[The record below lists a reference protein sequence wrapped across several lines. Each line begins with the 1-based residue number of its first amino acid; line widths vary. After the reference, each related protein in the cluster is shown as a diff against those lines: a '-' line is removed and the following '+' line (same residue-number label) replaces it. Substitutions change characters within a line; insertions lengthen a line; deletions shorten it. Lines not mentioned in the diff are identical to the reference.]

1 MIATRAKTIRTMA
14 LGFVVYA
21 ALEDW
26 QTASLFAALGI
37 AVGLT
42 YVSDVRRRGEA
53 TSRERPASF
62 VAR

>member
-1 MIATRAKTIRTMA
+1 MA

-21 ALEDW
+21 ALDDW

-42 YVSDVRRRGEA
+42 YVSDRRRA
-53 TSRERPASF
+53 TNAT
-62 VAR
+62 

>member
-1 MIATRAKTIRTMA
+1 MTASRPQVIRTMA
-14 LGFVVYA
+14 LGFAVYA

-42 YVSDVRRRGEA
+42 YVTDLRRTGHA
-53 TSRERPASF
+53 ASQ
-62 VAR
+62 